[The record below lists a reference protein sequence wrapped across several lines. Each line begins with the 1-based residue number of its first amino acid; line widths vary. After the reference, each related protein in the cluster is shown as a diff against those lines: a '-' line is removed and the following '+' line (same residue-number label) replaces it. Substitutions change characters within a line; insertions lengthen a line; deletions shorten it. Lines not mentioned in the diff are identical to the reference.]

1 MAVYEEG
8 GSKRS
13 VWVTITS
20 KPERGE
26 TGRLIRVRLVA
37 QRISG
42 AAQQRELEAAK
53 QRASKNGH
61 ALSEATKQ
69 ETEWILVATTLPERW
84 SDEEVLLLYRA
95 RWQIERLFKLMK
107 SLAHLAR
114 LPTRTQ
120 ESSEAYLSAWFVLWL
135 LQEEVQQQLRQ
146 DIAALADQDLGP
158 EEEKPLSRWTMTRLS
173 LSLLYQQ
180 IRGVWTRKIWQE
192 CASQLRRF
200 CCPSSR
206 HRTHWETFLQKRLTQ
221 GFGGLPADVS
231 T

>member
-114 LPTRTQ
+114 LPTRT
-120 ESSEAYLSAWFVLWL
+120 
-135 LQEEVQQQLRQ
+135 
-146 DIAALADQDLGP
+146 
-158 EEEKPLSRWTMTRLS
+158 
-173 LSLLYQQ
+173 
-180 IRGVWTRKIWQE
+180 
-192 CASQLRRF
+192 RREF
-200 CCPSSR
+200 KS
-206 HRTHWETFLQKRLTQ
+206 
-221 GFGGLPADVS
+221 LPAPLGS
-231 T
+231 CSGSYKRKSSSNCARISPRLLIKI